1 MTGTIGKPCPSVFYL
16 VRVDA
21 TFLTPCTRACARHA
35 CRSNID
41 GTAAAATELFGRVYV
56 QSRYCFAA
64 RRPRRGSKQYLS
76 HAPPSL
82 RHPSTGA
89 THHPAGSLL
98 QKPLGERGAPRG
110 GAGRRGGLLRPSVS
124 SRLVSR
130 DGLVSRQ
137 PSSVRIDTPATL
149 TTPTSSTFYCEKQ
162 CTYRPPRPLPPPPTP
177 SFSSSSSPAPTLSPP
192 PRESLLSL
200 ALLFLLSL
208 WLLPPAS
215 AR

>member
-1 MTGTIGKPCPSVFYL
+1 MSIRILSRPSEL
-16 VRVDA
+16 GA
-21 TFLTPCTRACARHA
+21 TFPTPCTRARARHA

-41 GTAAAATELFGRVYV
+41 STAAATAELFGRVYV

-82 RHPSTGA
+82 CHPPIEA

-98 QKPLGERGAPRG
+98 QKPFGERGAPRG
-110 GAGRRGGLLRPSVS
+110 GAGWRGGGLLRPSVS

-162 CTYRPPRPLPPPPTP
+162 CTYRPRSRSRHLQPRPPPP
-177 SFSSSSSPAPTLSPP
+177 PP
-192 PRESLLSL
+192 PPHRRSHLLRARAFSPSP
-200 ALLFLLSL
+200 LFLLSL